1 MSEKDLSFD
10 DHCKEWNKLAHEQDQ
25 VPDLIGQGGVKSIL
39 NFYFKG
45 YLSNGIIPTLMFTAP
60 RGCGKTM
67 MATAL
72 GNLLK
77 MRESGKRKIVFNCS
91 QLRNLRQFWNEI
103 IIPHVNDKDCTLI
116 FDEAHQLPRDIQ
128 NALLTILNPNKDNRN
143 TFAYEDYSVDFDF
156 SRQTFMFATTD
167 GQSLIDPLKDRMK
180 RVCLQDY
187 DLDELGK
194 IVLLGLSDYEIDAD
208 ALLEV
213 ATVLRGNARA
223 AQKMAVDIKTYLDG
237 NDKKKFTIEDWE
249 KLQME
254 AQILPLGL
262 LGDEL
267 AILKVLSRKSETRL
281 MELAA
286 VTMQS
291 KKALQDDL
299 EPFLMKKEL
308 ITIVPTGRSLT
319 AKGRQYLIDNKDTI
333 ELGW

>member
-1 MSEKDLSFD
+1 
-10 DHCKEWNKLAHEQDQ
+10 
-25 VPDLIGQGGVKSIL
+25 
-39 NFYFKG
+39 
-45 YLSNGIIPTLMFTAP
+45 
-60 RGCGKTM
+60 
-67 MATAL
+67 
-72 GNLLK
+72 
-77 MRESGKRKIVFNCS
+77 
-91 QLRNLRQFWNEI
+91 
-103 IIPHVNDKDCTLI
+103 
-116 FDEAHQLPRDIQ
+116 
-128 NALLTILNPNKDNRN
+128 
-143 TFAYEDYSVDFDF
+143 
-156 SRQTFMFATTD
+156 MFATTD